1 MNNLKTILT
10 ILVKFLNSPEELF
23 WAEDFMETIS
33 QASAYRLLEVLRELE
48 IINKHKTT
56 YYLNNR
62 ILQNTAYTK
71 TVLPYIGRQ
80 TMRETM
86 LYLIRYLLC
95 DYNSTHSIG
104 ELQILFNR
112 KKADIRAI
120 LKLLTENK
128 IITELDVRAKEKRKP
143 VKLYKLNAELAK
155 KLTAKA
161 GVIQFHKNKLEVR
174 P

>member
-10 ILVKFLNSPEELF
+10 ILIKFLNSPEELF

-33 QASAYRLLEVLRELE
+33 QASVYRLLEVLRELE
-48 IINKHKTT
+48 IINKYKTT

-62 ILQNTAYTK
+62 ILQNATYTK
-71 TVLPYIGRQ
+71 SILPYIGKQ
-80 TMRETM
+80 AKRETM
-86 LYLIRYLLC
+86 LYIIRYLLC
-95 DYNSTHSIG
+95 DYNSTHSEG

-112 KKADIRAI
+112 PKMDIRAI
-120 LKLLTENK
+120 LKLLIENK
-128 IITELDVRAKEKRKP
+128 IITELEVKKGKKKP
-143 VKLYKLNAELAK
+143 VKLYKLNADLAK

-161 GVIQFHKNKLEVR
+161 SVIQFHKNKLEVR